1 MSIVKEVL
9 NERKGEIKARLKS
22 VNAELARYEEAV
34 VFSLRH
40 RDSLDEQLAEIETA
54 LKGVA

>member
-1 MSIVKEVL
+1 MSIVREVL
-9 NERKGEIKARLKS
+9 GERQKEIERRLRD
-22 VNAELARYEEAV
+22 VNKDLARYEEAV

-40 RDSLDEQLAEIETA
+40 RDALDEQLAEIETA